1 MFSDWVSM
9 LDVDVNVGHGTTLMI
24 VLRSCLR
31 SCCWLSCTS
40 ASGIPY
46 CAFGRSLSLSSGRPA
61 QGGKAGQGG
70 GAGDG
75 EVQREA
81 DNSQRK
87 AEQETARLQIELAA
101 KETARW
107 QREADETHNDKL
119 VAVVRE
125 GSRIEREASQRA
137 SDALV
142 SAIQQASATI
152 SDVKGEIVAL
162 NAKVSKIT
170 SPLAP
175 RTNAVANISDAI
187 TPIGLGGVRF
197 LFVSTCVSGRW
208 GGARG
213 RLARAGRGW
222 GGAGHG

>member
-175 RTNAVANISDAI
+175 RTNAVATNISDAI

-197 LFVSTCVSGRW
+197 LFVSTCVSGRCDYSYFCQ
-208 GGARG
+208 G
-213 RLARAGRGW
+213 RW
-222 GGAGHG
+222 

>member
-1 MFSDWVSM
+1 M
-9 LDVDVNVGHGTTLMI
+9 
-24 VLRSCLR
+24 
-31 SCCWLSCTS
+31 
-40 ASGIPY
+40 
-46 CAFGRSLSLSSGRPA
+46 
-61 QGGKAGQGG
+61 
-70 GAGDG
+70 
-75 EVQREA
+75 
-81 DNSQRK
+81 
-87 AEQETARLQIELAA
+87 QIELAA

-175 RTNAVANISDAI
+175 RTNAVATNISDAI

-197 LFVSTCVSGRW
+197 LFVSTCVSGRCDYSYFCQ
-208 GGARG
+208 G
-213 RLARAGRGW
+213 RW
-222 GGAGHG
+222 

>member
-1 MFSDWVSM
+1 M
-9 LDVDVNVGHGTTLMI
+9 
-24 VLRSCLR
+24 
-31 SCCWLSCTS
+31 
-40 ASGIPY
+40 
-46 CAFGRSLSLSSGRPA
+46 
-61 QGGKAGQGG
+61 
-70 GAGDG
+70 
-75 EVQREA
+75 
-81 DNSQRK
+81 
-87 AEQETARLQIELAA
+87 QIELAA

-213 RLARAGRGW
+213 RLARAGREGG
-222 GGAGHG
+222 GGAGRGMGDPMRIMLGLMITMMIQCVLRFWELGYFLLAFTAHPPVCCVL